1 MDANQLRQLI
11 DALPGG
17 GGGGRKKLR
26 NFEGSATAGH
36 AGSEWVTWR
45 SHFTTVQQINEWDDL
60 MSRRQLKAAM
70 IGDAARTV
78 ADINVEAANATI
90 EGILTLYEDR
100 FLTAAGG
107 QIARVQFHALR
118 QLPAETVLQFHSRGR
133 ELFSRAYP
141 DRANALNN
149 DALLIQTFALGLV
162 DVEVSRYVLDRAPNT
177 YVQALEMALGKHST
191 EEALRAHGRITKGGL
206 HSLQTAT
213 SVICWTCGRR
223 GHVQKDCTEPATGS
237 SGGWRGGRGR
247 GRGRRGRGRGGN
259 NRNFNNSNNKAQVS
273 SVAEPAAGDHG
284 AEGQQEPAENC

>member
-1 MDANQLRQLI
+1 MDAAQLRQLI
-11 DALPGG
+11 EALPG

-90 EGILTLYEDR
+90 AGVLTLYEDR

-162 DVEVSRYVLDRAPNT
+162 DVEVSRYVLDRAPAT

-223 GHVQKDCTEPATGS
+223 GHVQKDCTEPTTTTGG

-247 GRGRRGRGRGGN
+247 GRGRRGRGRSG
-259 NRNFNNSNNKAQVS
+259 NRNFNNNNRAQVS
-273 SVAEPAAGDHG
+273 SVAEHAAGDQG
-284 AEGQQEPAENC
+284 TEGQKDEQAENC

>member
-1 MDANQLRQLI
+1 MNAEQLRELI
-11 DALPGG
+11 DALPG

-45 SHFTTVQQINEWDDL
+45 SHFNTVQQINGWDCL

-70 IGDAARTV
+70 LGDAARTV
-78 ADINVEAANATI
+78 ADIDIEAAGATI
-90 EGILTLYEDR
+90 DGILTLYENR

-162 DVEVSRYVLDRAPNT
+162 DVEVSRYVLDRNPAT

-206 HSLQTAT
+206 HSIQTTT
-213 SVICWTCGRR
+213 SVICWTCGKR
-223 GHVQKDCTEPATGS
+223 GHVQKDCTERDEGAVGA
-237 SGGWRGGRGR
+237 WRGGRGRGR

-259 NRNFNNSNNKAQVS
+259 RNFNSKAQMN
-273 SVAEPAAGDHG
+273 SVAESTNQTGQEAG
-284 AEGQQEPAENC
+284 ESQEEQAGNC